1 MKIKFVK
8 SLFIIPMLMIPF
20 GINVANPVEADTDTT
35 DSSRLVAGWLE
46 YVVLEPWQIK
56 LRAKL
61 DSGAKTSSLHALD
74 IQRFERDGEP
84 WVRFSTEGKQN
95 EITTKPIELP
105 IKRDV
110 KIKTH
115 HYDPAVRPVVELSFC
130 LNGNVYHGEF
140 SLVDR
145 SQFNYAVLLG
155 RRILKQ
161 GIIVDSSATFT
172 LPIDRKQCEHIL
184 ETSR

>member
-1 MKIKFVK
+1 MGIKSAWTFWVISLLMMPIGVTVAK
-8 SLFIIPMLMIPF
+8 SAT
-20 GINVANPVEADTDTT
+20 INVEDKHLT
-35 DSSRLVAGWLE
+35 AGWLE

-61 DSGAKTSSLHALD
+61 DTGAKTSSLHALD
-74 IQRFERDGEP
+74 LQRFERDGQP

-110 KIKTH
+110 KIKSH
-115 HYDPAVRPVVELSFC
+115 HHDPAVRPVVELSFC
-130 LNGNVYHGEF
+130 LNGHIYHGEF

-161 GIIVDSSATFT
+161 GIIVDSSTTFT
-172 LPIDRKQCEHIL
+172 LPIEQQRCERLLDNI
-184 ETSR
+184 RQ